1 MSWLPISIIYTET
14 DTFENKTK
22 IILEDAYVWSDI
34 LNFKLIHLK
43 YEIQEMELRGFTK
56 LTKDRCCC
64 Y

>member
-1 MSWLPISIIYTET
+1 MET

-43 YEIQEMELRGFTK
+43 YEIQEMELRGFAK